1 MAVGCPAFVFGRPS
15 VPPLRNSRRASGF
28 VVGADD
34 LGGPR
39 AHCVRPY
46 REKKR
51 RAVNVL
57 WEGESPR
64 RFAPPFD
71 KGGLCGRTF
80 LRPKRCRSRAHPH
93 PPRCARHLPPRR
105 GKAGGCKSRPY
116 GRNWTVS
123 EERREGRAPPLRG
136 LRIPLVVWV
145 GETLGPPVVNGPCTV
160 GPAKAG
166 AVVEP
171 RLPQFFTNPGPSGPA
186 GI

>member
-1 MAVGCPAFVFGRPS
+1 MGLRHSGRTDHQSVGVFPGVRACVRYRRDGRWLSRLILTFGRPG

-93 PPRCARHLPPRR
+93 PPRCARHLSPRR
-105 GKAGGCKSRPY
+105 GKAYGGRKGRPY
-116 GRNWTVS
+116 DRKRTGS
-123 EERREGRAPPLRG
+123 
-136 LRIPLVVWV
+136 V
-145 GETLGPPVVNGPCTV
+145 GSVKPGAAVELYQPSILG
-160 GPAKAG
+160 
-166 AVVEP
+166 
-171 RLPQFFTNPGPSGPA
+171 QPGPSGPV